1 MFQDCRSPVALTG
14 IKTSTAPPG
23 QAAPFRARPGI
34 RMLPAQNVMLSYGR
48 CCASPVF
55 FDDFYRRF
63 LASSPRVREKF
74 VHTDMATQKR
84 LLRHGIMNLVLVAR
98 SLPATKLRQLGESH
112 CRARLDIG
120 PELYELWVDCL
131 LTTLAQHDP
140 DFSPALRQEWR
151 EVLEAGI
158 AVMRSHY

>member
-1 MFQDCRSPVALTG
+1 
-14 IKTSTAPPG
+14 
-23 QAAPFRARPGI
+23 
-34 RMLPAQNVMLSYGR
+34 MLPAQNVMLSYGR

-55 FDDFYRRF
+55 FDDFYQRF

-74 VHTDMATQKR
+74 AHTDMAAQQQ

-98 SLPATKLRQLGESH
+98 GMPATRLRQLGESH
-112 CRARLDIG
+112 CRARLDIDA
-120 PELYELWVDCL
+120 ELYDLWVDCL
-131 LTTLAQHDP
+131 LATLTRHDP

-158 AVMRSHY
+158 AVMRSYY